1 MLRIGAVK
9 AGLPGEEEGLCVAA
23 LAAVFTSAPLLFP
36 CQDYEEAVLLL
47 LEGSISAVI
56 KGKTLP

>member
-1 MLRIGAVK
+1 MWL
-9 AGLPGEEEGLCVAA
+9 L

-47 LEGSISAVI
+47 LEGSAWEEALRLVRE
-56 KGKTLP
+56 L